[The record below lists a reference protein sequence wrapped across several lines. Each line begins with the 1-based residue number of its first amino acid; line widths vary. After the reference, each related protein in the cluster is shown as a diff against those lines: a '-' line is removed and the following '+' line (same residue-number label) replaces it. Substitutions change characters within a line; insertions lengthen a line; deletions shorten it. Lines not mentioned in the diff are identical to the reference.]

1 MIYVVLQMTVFKR
14 IKRLEKHFTRVYRS
28 SC

>member
-1 MIYVVLQMTVFKR
+1 MIYVVLQMTVFKW
-14 IKRLEKHFTRVYRS
+14 IKRLEKYFTCVYRS